1 MRRAGRRLRSGRR
14 VGVCVPVDSLV
25 SAISAGERLAF
36 YMFYLSVHFF
46 LQDLQLLFCAL
57 HTDIVK
63 MHVGVYIIT
72 SSCLRPICMDE
83 IYGGVGPQL

>member
-1 MRRAGRRLRSGRR
+1 M
-14 VGVCVPVDSLV
+14 DSLV

-36 YMFYLSVHFF
+36 YMFYLSIHFFFF
-46 LQDLQLLFCAL
+46 LQDPQLLFGAL
-57 HTDIVK
+57 HTVIVK